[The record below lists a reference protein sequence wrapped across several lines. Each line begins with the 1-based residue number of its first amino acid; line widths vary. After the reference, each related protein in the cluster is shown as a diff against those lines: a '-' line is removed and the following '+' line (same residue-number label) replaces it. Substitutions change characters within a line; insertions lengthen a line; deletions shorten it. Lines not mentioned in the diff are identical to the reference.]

1 MRKKTGFFMGAAAT
15 VALGALGATAIVPAA
30 LGQNAAGPFTA
41 QQVVDGRE
49 AYAAACAYCHLPDL
63 AGTNDAPALG
73 GVAFVGAWGK
83 RTTAQLYSKIHLTMP
98 LGGAGSLSEKQTADI
113 VAYILE
119 RNGAKPGATALT
131 PKTAVPIGS
140 IASGKAPPQTAQ
152 PAPTAPVATQPQSGG
167 GAAAQISGRQE
178 SAPASGAGNA
188 PAQSAGNAAA
198 QPGQSLFQRAM
209 AGVRVPDPGGFGLP
223 TRFGLIHEGNIQN
236 YQPVTDDM
244 LRNPPDS
251 SWLMY
256 RRNYEGWSYSPLNQI
271 NTENVKNLALKWM
284 WSLPENGTLEITPL
298 IHNGIL
304 FIWGTSNTIQA
315 LDAKT
320 GELQWENRLG
330 PAPRRPGPGPS
341 TEETRA
347 MGLWGNN
354 IYVNTPQGYLYALDA
369 RTGKEVWKTHITDEK
384 QFSNNGGT
392 VGGST
397 GGVIIINGRV
407 LVGMT
412 NCGRKGDDNHCYI
425 SAYDAKTGKRDW
437 KFVTVA
443 LKGQKGGDTWNN
455 LPDNERKGGETWIA
469 GTYDPATNTTFW
481 GTAQAKPWR
490 RDLRGSGDGATEYAN
505 STLALDAD
513 TGKLKW
519 SYNHAPGESLD
530 LDEVFERV
538 VVTHGTQK
546 SILTIG
552 KPGILWKI
560 DAVTGKFIAAKQTV
574 FQNVYENFNEKTGK
588 VVYRKDIQN
597 QKVNEWLSSCPGPQ
611 GGHDWQSTSYHQ
623 PSDALIIPLSQS
635 CVFMLGNGSQTY
647 FEMPGTNGNNGRL
660 SAYRAR
666 DLKPLWSFQQRSPF
680 LTGVVSTAGNLA
692 FVGDFDRVFRAVD
705 TRNGKTLWQT
715 RLGTT
720 VQGYPVSFSVD
731 GKQYVAITTGLGGG
745 SPQNK
750 PATLLREVKRPANG
764 YNLFVFAL
772 PD

>member
-1 MRKKTGFFMGAAAT
+1 M
-15 VALGALGATAIVPAA
+15 
-30 LGQNAAGPFTA
+30 
-41 QQVVDGRE
+41 
-49 AYAAACAYCHLPDL
+49 
-63 AGTNDAPALG
+63 
-73 GVAFVGAWGK
+73 
-83 RTTAQLYSKIHLTMP
+83 
-98 LGGAGSLSEKQTADI
+98 
-113 VAYILE
+113 
-119 RNGAKPGATALT
+119 
-131 PKTAVPIGS
+131 PIGS

-251 SWLMY
+251 DWLMY

-384 QFSNNGGT
+384 QFPNNGGT

-397 GGVIIINGRV
+397 GGVM
-407 LVGMT
+407 VGMT

-731 GKQYVAITTGLGGG
+731 GKQYVAVTTGLGGG

>member
-15 VALGALGATAIVPAA
+15 IALGALGATAFGPAA

-41 QQVVDGRE
+41 AQVKDGNE
-49 AYAAACAYCHLPDL
+49 AYQAACSYCHLPDL
-63 AGTNDAPALG
+63 GGTNDAPALG
-73 GVAFVGAWGK
+73 GAAFVGAWGN

-98 LGGAGSLSEKQTADI
+98 LGGAGSLSEKQSADI
-113 VAYILE
+113 VAFILE
-119 RNGAKPGATALT
+119 RNGAKPGTTALT
-131 PKTAVPIGS
+131 PKTAVQIAS
-140 IASGKAPPQTAQ
+140 IASGKAPA
-152 PAPTAPVATQPQSGG
+152 
-167 GAAAQISGRQE
+167 
-178 SAPASGAGNA
+178 SAPAAAKTAAAKPAAAKPAAATTEEPASGTGNA
-188 PAQSAGNAAA
+188 PAA
-198 QPGQSLFQRAM
+198 GQSLFQRAM

-330 PAPRRPGPGPS
+330 PAPRRAGPGPS
-341 TEETRA
+341 TEETRS

-384 QFSNNGGT
+384 QFPNNGGM

-437 KFVTVA
+437 KFTTVA
-443 LKGQKGGDTWNN
+443 LKGEKGGDTWNN

-469 GTYDPATNTTFW
+469 GTYDPSTNTTYW

-505 STLALDAD
+505 STVALDAD

-519 SYNHAPGESLD
+519 TYNHAPGESLD

-546 SILTIG
+546 SVLTIG
-552 KPGILWKI
+552 KPGILWKL

-574 FQNVYENFNEKTGK
+574 FQNVYENFDEKTGK

-611 GGHDWQSTSYHQ
+611 GGHDWQATSYHQ

-705 TRNGKTLWQT
+705 TTNGKTLWQT

-731 GKQYVAITTGLGGG
+731 GKQYIAVTTGLGGG